1 MKSFFT
7 ELFEYNRHLNNELI
21 RTMLQNKATVS
32 ERSLKLINHILNAHE
47 IFNCR
52 VEPAG
57 YASPAPWDMRPL
69 EELSA
74 INENNYQVSLGII
87 RLYDFET
94 EVMYATSTGM
104 QMQNTVRDILFHVVN
119 HGTYHRA
126 QIATDFRNTG
136 IAPQV
141 GDWVVWKRKV
151 N

>member
-1 MKSFFT
+1 MKSFFN

-21 RTMLQNKATVS
+21 RTMVQNKATVS
-32 ERSLKLINHILNAHE
+32 ERSLKLMNHILNAHE
-47 IFNCR
+47 LFNCR
-52 VEPAG
+52 IEPAG
-57 YASPAPWDMRPL
+57 YTPPAPWDMRPL

-87 RLYDFET
+87 RRYEFGT
-94 EVMYATSTGM
+94 EVMYTTMSGV

-136 IAPQV
+136 IEPQV
-141 GDWVVWKRKV
+141 GDWVVWKRRK
-151 N
+151 